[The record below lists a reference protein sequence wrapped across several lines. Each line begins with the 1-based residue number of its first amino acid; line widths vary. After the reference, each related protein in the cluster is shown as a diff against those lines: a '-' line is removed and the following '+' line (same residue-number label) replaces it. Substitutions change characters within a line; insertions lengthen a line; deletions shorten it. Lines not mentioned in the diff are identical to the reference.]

1 MENLNPEIQLI
12 YQKNKNY
19 TKKKSMLFFPDNYN
33 ELRKYFLELFNEKSI
48 KKFEFYFLDNNNLK
62 KIFFKEKDKFENG
75 MKEFSK
81 KTNNL
86 EIYITK
92 GDMEIIKEEK
102 HLVDSESFNPIKSKQ
117 NNIIKEEKKDEK
129 IYGAINEQKE
139 EKQNNIKSNNNEC
152 QAVSV
157 PDLQKTIQNL
167 EQEIIKLRNQL
178 DESKN
183 EKLKLEEKIEKLE
196 STINE
201 KNKKILEYNY
211 ITNEKDIQYTQTLGR
226 LNLINFEFEKL
237 KERNRRLGEKI
248 NVLSKMKED
257 MIEFLEE
264 KYINLFKEALQKY
277 NKDIISKML
286 ENIKESSLINH
297 DIGSKMNIRKMGSV
311 LVGSL

>member
-12 YQKNKNY
+12 YQKNINY
-19 TKKKSMLFFPDNYN
+19 TQKKSMLFFPDNYN

-48 KKFEFYFLDNNNLK
+48 KEFEFYFLDNNNLK
-62 KIFFKEKDKFENG
+62 KLFSKEKDKFENG

-81 KTNNL
+81 KTSNL

-92 GDMEIIKEEK
+92 GDIEIIKEEK

-129 IYGAINEQKE
+129 IYGVINEQKE
-139 EKQNNIKSNNNEC
+139 EKQNNIKSNNNES

-157 PDLQKTIQNL
+157 PDLHKTIQNL

-201 KNKKILEYNY
+201 KNKKILEYY
-211 ITNEKDIQYTQTLGR
+211 
-226 LNLINFEFEKL
+226 NFEFEKL
-237 KERNRRLGEKI
+237 KERNRFLEEKI
-248 NVLSKMKED
+248 YVLLKMKED
-257 MIEFLEE
+257 MPEFLEE

-277 NKDIISKML
+277 NKEIIRKML

-297 DIGSKMNIRKMGSV
+297 DIGSKRNIRKMGSV

>member
-1 MENLNPEIQLI
+1 MENLNHEIQLI

>member
-19 TKKKSMLFFPDNYN
+19 TQKKSMLFFPDNYN

-48 KKFEFYFLDNNNLK
+48 KEFEFYFLDNNNLK
-62 KIFFKEKDKFENG
+62 KLFSKEKDKFESG

-81 KTNNL
+81 KTSNL

-92 GDMEIIKEEK
+92 GDIEIIKEEK

-129 IYGAINEQKE
+129 IYGVINEQKE
-139 EKQNNIKSNNNEC
+139 EKQNNIKSNNNES

-157 PDLQKTIQNL
+157 PDLHKTIQNL

-201 KNKKILEYNY
+201 KNKKILEYY
-211 ITNEKDIQYTQTLGR
+211 
-226 LNLINFEFEKL
+226 NFEFEKL
-237 KERNRRLGEKI
+237 KERNRFLEEKI
-248 NVLSKMKED
+248 YVLLKMKED
-257 MIEFLEE
+257 MPEFLEE

-277 NKDIISKML
+277 NKEIISKML

-297 DIGSKMNIRKMGSV
+297 DIGSKRNIRKMGSV